1 MLSGNGMSQNN
12 TSECFKNFDA
22 VYAGLLLD
30 LKL

>member
-1 MLSGNGMSQNN
+1 MLSRNGLSQNN
-12 TSECFKNFDA
+12 TLECSKNPDA